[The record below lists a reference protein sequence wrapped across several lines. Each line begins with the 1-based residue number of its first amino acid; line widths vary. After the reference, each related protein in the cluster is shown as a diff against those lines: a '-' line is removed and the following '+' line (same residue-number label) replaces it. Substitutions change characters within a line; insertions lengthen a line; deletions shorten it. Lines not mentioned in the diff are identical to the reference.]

1 MSCSRTL
8 RLCRQWGY
16 PRIAPG
22 SRGVTRIRVTIRNF
36 ISYCHQ
42 ASSRMPKASRIHN
55 RRRLPAFR
63 HASAA
68 AIGLLLLLG
77 ESGALA
83 QLSRLSDD
91 VVRSFTRTYGNEA
104 AQRLTRWQ
112 SLMQSTVASSDEI
125 KRKAANDYFNQIPW
139 LTDDEHWGEADY
151 WATPLEMI
159 GTNGGD
165 CEDYS
170 IGKYFTLLEMQVPK
184 DRLLI
189 TYVRA
194 PALNQTHMVLA
205 YYPTADADPLILDN
219 YNQTIMR
226 GSERNDLIPVYSFNG
241 DGLWLA
247 VQRSLGRRVSD
258 SSTLAQW
265 RGLLKR
271 MEKEGLIENSPG

>member
-1 MSCSRTL
+1 
-8 RLCRQWGY
+8 
-16 PRIAPG
+16 
-22 SRGVTRIRVTIRNF
+22 
-36 ISYCHQ
+36 
-42 ASSRMPKASRIHN
+42 MPENSELH
-55 RRRLPAFR
+55 RRR
-63 HASAA
+63 HAPDLRQVSAIA
-68 AIGLLLLLG
+68 LGLLLLVG

-83 QLSRLSDD
+83 QLSRLSDE
-91 VVRSFTRTYGNEA
+91 VIRSFQMTYGREA
-104 AQRLTRWQ
+104 TQRLIDWQ
-112 SLMQSTVASSDEI
+112 EVMQTKVASTEEL
-125 KRKAANDYFNQIPW
+125 KRKAANDFFNQIPW
-139 LTDDEHWGEADY
+139 LTDDEHWGQADY

-170 IGKYFTLLEMQVPK
+170 ISKYFTLLELKVPK
-184 DRLLI
+184 ERLLI

-205 YYPTADADPLILDN
+205 YYPTPDADPLILDN

-226 GSERNDLIPVYSFNG
+226 GSERTDLIPVYSFNG

-271 MEKEGLIENSPG
+271 MEKEGLIENKSG

>member
-1 MSCSRTL
+1 
-8 RLCRQWGY
+8 
-16 PRIAPG
+16 
-22 SRGVTRIRVTIRNF
+22 
-36 ISYCHQ
+36 
-42 ASSRMPKASRIHN
+42 MPENSELH
-55 RRRLPAFR
+55 RRRHGLDLR
-63 HASAA
+63 QVSAIA
-68 AIGLLLLLG
+68 LGLLLLVG

-83 QLSRLSDD
+83 QLSRLSDE
-91 VVRSFTRTYGNEA
+91 VIRSFQMTYGREA
-104 AQRLTRWQ
+104 TQRLIDWQ
-112 SLMQSTVASSDEI
+112 EVMQTKVASTEEL
-125 KRKAANDYFNQIPW
+125 KRKAANDFFNQIPW
-139 LTDDEHWGEADY
+139 LTDDEHWGQADY

-170 IGKYFTLLEMQVPK
+170 ISKYFTLLELKVPK
-184 DRLLI
+184 ERLLI

-205 YYPTADADPLILDN
+205 YYPTPDADPLILDN

-226 GSERNDLIPVYSFNG
+226 GSERTDLIPVYSFNG

-271 MEKEGLIENSPG
+271 MEKEGLIENKSG

>member
-1 MSCSRTL
+1 MLDKNQNHLRHR
-8 RLCRQWGY
+8 RLCFR
-16 PRIAPG
+16 
-22 SRGVTRIRVTIRNF
+22 RV
-36 ISYCHQ
+36 
-42 ASSRMPKASRIHN
+42 
-55 RRRLPAFR
+55 
-63 HASAA
+63 SATA
-68 AIGLLLLLG
+68 LGLLLLLS

-83 QLSRLSDD
+83 QLSRLSDE
-91 VVRSFTRTYGNEA
+91 VIQNFKTTYGREA
-104 AQRLTRWQ
+104 TKRLMDWQ
-112 SLMQSTVASSDEI
+112 QVMQTNVASEEET
-125 KRKAANDYFNQIPW
+125 KRKAANDFFNRIPW
-139 LTDDEHWGEADY
+139 LTDDKHWGQADY

-170 IGKYFTLLEMQVPK
+170 ISKYFTLLELEVPRE
-184 DRLLI
+184 RLLI

-194 PALNQTHMVLA
+194 PALKQTHMVLA
-205 YYPTADADPLILDN
+205 YYPTPDADPLILDN

-226 GSERNDLIPVYSFNG
+226 GSERTDLIPVYSFNG

-271 MEKEGLIENSPG
+271 MKKEGLIENRSG

>member
-1 MSCSRTL
+1 MR
-8 RLCRQWGY
+8 
-16 PRIAPG
+16 
-22 SRGVTRIRVTIRNF
+22 
-36 ISYCHQ
+36 
-42 ASSRMPKASRIHN
+42 KASNIHH

-125 KRKAANDYFNQIPW
+125 KRKTANDYFNQIPW